1 MNQEETKF
9 RVVRNFPPVALS
21 TAKVYRVE
29 SVELLTEDEAEKLAE
44 MLNGEPLNRYKDKR

>member
-1 MNQEETKF
+1 MN
-9 RVVRNFPPVALS
+9 RNFPPVALS